1 MNLFWALLE
10 GDWNCPRDRSEPAG
24 GVCRLKPGWQ
34 RSPRKNQEGT
44 GKDQAHNPRGLGSN

>member
-44 GKDQAHNPRGLGSN
+44 GKDEAHNPRGLGSN